1 MDLRPKGAAVFIF
14 LLVIFT
20 FSKCSEAQDL
30 CSVPLPFIF
39 IKENNTIDALVTT
52 INAAEGVTA
61 VITGQNPPD
70 LFDINDEYQLIAKT
84 VMDYEKFDKDNPYLV
99 NIECT
104 KPGSTSTSLLLRIV
118 LEDIND
124 NPPSFK
130 ESWYSLEV
138 KELTK
143 VDTSVG
149 LITATDPD
157 ESDRL
162 YYRLESPEGEFD
174 VETSFNPNI
183 LVKKL
188 LDYDKVKQ
196 VTMTLYAQ
204 DTQIGSSAEVSHTAT
219 ATVVVNIIDIDNRP
233 PWFQPCTEY
242 IFETSTVCINSGYNG
257 VVTLKEQETDPLKL
271 MPGPVYGID
280 GDAGIKELIGYTFMG
295 GNEDGIFNINTDTG
309 NITML
314 KPVDVVGPF
323 VLTVMAFQKLNPD
336 QFATTTVILKVALT
350 ASEFPPKF
358 TKESYE
364 GFISEDAGVD
374 SLVLEGKTSNRALR
388 VQATDED
395 FSNGYNPNLR
405 FEIVDGTDFYITPE
419 GFILMAK
426 AVTPGT
432 VNLEMRVIDTEND
445 ESSTASLVVEITPG
459 VPTTTP
465 VTTITT
471 TDNTD
476 STQLTDITDTSHPST
491 HTTTH
496 PGTYTTAHPNTGG
509 QLGKAGDFTSGD
521 MAAVGAT
528 LAVFVVIC
536 LVCIGLLAH
545 RIKGHNAA
553 WKKLSE
559 ASIFRST
566 LGGGSGGPK
575 EGMQYINESFQN
587 DGDTP
592 DNSRFAADLENK
604 LEPEQSGTSQEK
616 ITRSAFLQTNSKPP
630 ADSSSLADSENTD
643 GEKEVKP
650 ILTKERRTDEGYKSV
665 WFREDIDPD
674 TKEEVVIIPD
684 TGEADGD
691 HEDDEDDDSEED
703 DEDDLRTDMDL
714 EDDDR
719 LTSM

>member
-459 VPTTTP
+459 
-465 VTTITT
+465 
-471 TDNTD
+471 
-476 STQLTDITDTSHPST
+476 
-491 HTTTH
+491 
-496 PGTYTTAHPNTGG
+496 G

>member
-1 MDLRPKGAAVFIF
+1 MDLGAKEPAVFIF

-20 FSKCSEAQDL
+20 FSEFSQAQNL
-30 CSVPLPFIF
+30 CSVPLPVIF
-39 IKENNTIDALVTT
+39 FKENNTIDEVVTT
-52 INAAEGVTA
+52 INAFEGVTA
-61 VITGQNPPD
+61 VITSQNPPD
-70 LFDINDEYQLIAKT
+70 LFDINDEYELIAKT
-84 VMDYEKFDKDNPYLV
+84 VMDYETFDKNKPYEV

-104 KPGSTSTSLLLRIV
+104 KPSFTPTSLLLRII

-130 ESWYSLEV
+130 ESRYTLEV

-196 VTMTLYAQ
+196 ITMTLYAQ
-204 DTQIGSSAEVSHTAT
+204 DTPIGSSIKVSHTAT
-219 ATVVVNIIDIDNRP
+219 ATVVVDITDIDNRP
-233 PWFQPCTEY
+233 PWFQPCTDFT
-242 IFETSTVCINSGYNG
+242 FETSTVCLNSGYNG

-271 MPGPVYGID
+271 APGPVYAID
-280 GDAGIKELIGYTFMG
+280 GDTGIKEPIGYTFMG

-358 TKESYE
+358 TKDAYE

-374 SLVLEGKTSNRALR
+374 SLVLESKTSNRALR

-426 AVTPGT
+426 AVSPGT
-432 VNLEMRVIDTEND
+432 VNLEMRVVDTEND
-445 ESSTASLVVEITPG
+445 ESSTAPLMVEITP
-459 VPTTTP
+459 
-465 VTTITT
+465 
-471 TDNTD
+471 
-476 STQLTDITDTSHPST
+476 
-491 HTTTH
+491 
-496 PGTYTTAHPNTGG
+496 GG
-509 QLGKAGDFTSGD
+509 QLGKAGDFSSGD

-528 LAVFVVIC
+528 LAVFVVLC

-575 EGMQYINESFQN
+575 EGMQYVNESFQN

-592 DNSRFAADLENK
+592 DNSRLAADLENK
-604 LEPEQSGTSQEK
+604 LEPEQSGSSQEK
-616 ITRSAFLQTNSKPP
+616 ITRSAFLQTNSKPS

-691 HEDDEDDDSEED
+691 HEDDEEDDSEED